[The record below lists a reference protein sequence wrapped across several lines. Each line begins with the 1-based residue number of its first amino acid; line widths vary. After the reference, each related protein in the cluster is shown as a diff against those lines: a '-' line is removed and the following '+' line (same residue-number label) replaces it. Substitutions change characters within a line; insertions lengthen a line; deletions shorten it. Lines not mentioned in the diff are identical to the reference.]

1 VEVRSPARDRPGPP
15 HPVSSIPVEPF
26 LAHFGYAAVFAAL
39 LVAGVGVPIP
49 EELTQL
55 TAGALSHE
63 GYLSLRYTIPVVW
76 AGILAGDAILFLLA
90 RRHGPRALASRP
102 ARRVLTPERRAR
114 LERHFA
120 RHAFLTVA
128 VARHT
133 GGLRFAAFALAG
145 ATGVPLPTFLA
156 ADGLS
161 ALASVPLVVGAGYLF
176 AHHLGAARRDVR
188 LAELGILAA
197 IVLAGLVA
205 VNLRRRR
212 ARASAG
218 GGGPAGGAGRD
229 DGDAPRDGPR

>member
-1 VEVRSPARDRPGPP
+1 
-15 HPVSSIPVEPF
+15 VEPF

-39 LVAGVGVPIP
+39 VVAGVGVPIP

-55 TAGALSHE
+55 TAGVLSHE
-63 GYLSLRYTIPVVW
+63 GYFRLRYAIPVIW

-90 RRHGPRALASRP
+90 RRHGPRALDSRP
-102 ARRVLTPERRAR
+102 ARRVLTPERRAA

-145 ATGVPLPTFLA
+145 ATGVRPATFLV

-161 ALASVPLVVGAGYLF
+161 ALVSVPLVVGAGYFF
-176 AHHLGAARRDVR
+176 AHHLGEARRDVR

-197 IVLAGLVA
+197 VLAAAFVT
-205 VNLRRRR
+205 VRVRRRR
-212 ARASAG
+212 ARAG
-218 GGGPAGGAGRD
+218 TGERPPPRGGPADR
-229 DGDAPRDGPR
+229 GPGPG

>member
-1 VEVRSPARDRPGPP
+1 MEA
-15 HPVSSIPVEPF
+15 F

-63 GYLSLRYTIPVVW
+63 GYLRLRYAIPVVW
-76 AGILAGDAILFLLA
+76 AGILGGDAILFLLA
-90 RRHGPRALASRP
+90 RRHGPRALDSRA
-102 ARRVLTPERRAR
+102 ARRVLTAGRRAS

-145 ATGVPLPTFLA
+145 ATGVPPLTFLL

-161 ALASVPLVVGAGYLF
+161 ALASVPLVVGAGYLL
-176 AHHLGAARRDVR
+176 AHHLGEARRDVR
-188 LAELGILAA
+188 LVELGILA
-197 IVLAGLVA
+197 VVLVA
-205 VNLRRRR
+205 TLVWVGLRRRR
-212 ARASAG
+212 ARAAS
-218 GGGPAGGAGRD
+218 R
-229 DGDAPRDGPR
+229 AP